1 MDKETLKTICAAL
14 QGKEKQYRSNRAY
27 VRGKNPTIANNAT
40 GDDPDNRL
48 AIPLG
53 KLAVDSMVGYMMP
66 PGSPDVYYEL
76 LDSTDKWDK
85 RDDEYNQIIKD
96 WSDYNDDT
104 LHIGE
109 MVSEAMSQGTAYEVW
124 WTSEDT
130 TPGFPIKPEWVMVP
144 ASQIYIKWSNT
155 LKPVK
160 EYAVRMFAD
169 GENTHAVVY
178 FTGNAE
184 GWIKEKNKDWARYE
198 DNDLS
203 YPFEEVPVLEAKIN
217 KDGEC
222 LFEAEKQIIDQIDKI
237 MSKSL
242 NEVDRFNAMIALFPF
257 IITPEIAAELKT
269 KGYFHDLDPY
279 DSDKWP
285 RYLEKNLSG
294 AVEFYKWM
302 LENLE
307 RYFHKTSRIIDFTDP
322 QFGAGGEES
331 GKALAI
337 KLMCMEMVAGKA
349 EIYLRR
355 WLTERKGFFDAC
367 IYAGTSDLDPE
378 LYKVEIKWSRNVPVS
393 EKERLEIASM
403 MMGLGMTKEA
413 ILKILPKTILP
424 DWEREL
430 EDQDTMQ
437 APTAAAVDVE
447 EDGTAEDVE
456 GATIEAEPKDI
467 QKAALNGA
475 QVDSLL
481 TIATNV
487 AQGVLPSDSA
497 RAIASSA
504 FPAIDQSDLDKI
516 FNPLEKFTP
525 RTEDVGKE

>member
-1 MDKETLKTICAAL
+1 MDKETLKAIYAAI
-14 QGKEKQYRSNRAY
+14 QGKETNYRANRAY

-66 PGSPDVYYEL
+66 PGSPDIYYEL

-85 RDDEYNQIIKD
+85 RDDEYNKIIKY
-96 WSDYNDDT
+96 WRDYNDDD

-109 MVSEAMSQGTAYEVW
+109 MVTEAMSQGAAYEVW
-124 WTSEDT
+124 WTSESDT
-130 TPGFPIKPEWVMVP
+130 AGFPIKPEWVMVP
-144 ASQIYIKWSNT
+144 ASQIYIKWTNT
-155 LKPVK
+155 LKPEK
-160 EYAVRMFAD
+160 EYAVRVFTD
-169 GENTHAVVY
+169 GKDVHAVIY
-178 FTGNAE
+178 YPFYAE
-184 GWIKEKNKDWARYE
+184 GWSKTEGKDWAPNE

-203 YPFEEVPVLEAKIN
+203 YPFEEVPVIEAKIN

-222 LFEAEKQIIDQIDKI
+222 LFEAEKQIIDQIDNI

-322 QFGAGGEES
+322 KFGAGGEES

-355 WLTERKGFFDAC
+355 WLTERKGMFDAC
-367 IYAGTSDLDPE
+367 IYAGTSKLDPE

-430 EDQDTMQ
+430 ENQERLP
-437 APTAAAVDVE
+437 APTVPPVFVDE
-447 EDGTAEDVE
+447 EE
-456 GATIEAEPKDI
+456 
-467 QKAALNGA
+467 
-475 QVDSLL
+475 
-481 TIATNV
+481 
-487 AQGVLPSDSA
+487 
-497 RAIASSA
+497 
-504 FPAIDQSDLDKI
+504 
-516 FNPLEKFTP
+516 
-525 RTEDVGKE
+525 

>member
-1 MDKETLKTICAAL
+1 MGDMDKETIKSIYAAI
-14 QGKEKQYRSNRAY
+14 QGKETQYRVNRAY
-27 VRGKNPTIANNAT
+27 VRGKNPTIASNST

-66 PGSPDVYYEL
+66 PGSPDIYYEL
-76 LDSTDKWDK
+76 LDVTEEWDA
-85 RDDEYNQIIKD
+85 RDDKYNQTIKE
-96 WSDYNDDT
+96 WADYNDDP

-109 MVSEAMSQGTAYEVW
+109 MVAEAMSQGSAYEVW

-130 TPGFPIKPEWVMVP
+130 VPGFPIKPEWVMVP

-155 LKPVK
+155 LKPEK
-160 EYAVRMFAD
+160 EYAVRVFTD
-169 GENTHAVVY
+169 GEDVHAVVY
-178 FTGNAE
+178 YPGYAE
-184 GWIKEKNKDWARYE
+184 GWIKGKNKDWTRNE
-198 DNDLS
+198 ENDLS
-203 YPFEEVPVLEAKIN
+203 YPFATVPVIEAKIN

-257 IITPEIAAELKT
+257 IVDADMAADLKM
-269 KGYFHDLDPY
+269 KGYFHGLDPF
-279 DSDKWP
+279 DADKWP
-285 RYLEKNLSG
+285 KYLEKNLGG
-294 AVEFYKWM
+294 AVEFYRWM

-322 QFGAGGEES
+322 KFGAGGEES

-355 WLTERKGFFDAC
+355 WLTERKELFDAC
-367 IYAGTSDLDPE
+367 INSGTAGLDTE

-393 EKERLEIASM
+393 EKERLEIAAM

-430 EDQDTMQ
+430 ENQDTMP
-437 APTAAAVDVE
+437 APLPVVITADDGDE
-447 EDGTAEDVE
+447 E
-456 GATIEAEPKDI
+456 
-467 QKAALNGA
+467 
-475 QVDSLL
+475 
-481 TIATNV
+481 
-487 AQGVLPSDSA
+487 
-497 RAIASSA
+497 
-504 FPAIDQSDLDKI
+504 
-516 FNPLEKFTP
+516 
-525 RTEDVGKE
+525 

>member
-1 MDKETLKTICAAL
+1 MDKETLKSIYAAL
-14 QGKEKQYRSNRAY
+14 QGKEAQYRVNRAY
-27 VRGKNPTIANNAT
+27 VRGKNPTIANNST

-66 PGSPDVYYEL
+66 PGSPDIYYEL
-76 LDSTDKWDK
+76 LDATEEWDA
-85 RDDEYNQIIKD
+85 RDDEYNKTIKE
-96 WSDYNDDT
+96 WADYNEDS

-109 MVSEAMSQGTAYEVW
+109 MVAEAMSQGASYEVW

-130 TPGFPIKPEWVMVP
+130 APGFPIKPEWVMVP

-155 LKPVK
+155 LKPEK
-160 EYAVRMFAD
+160 EYAVRVFTD
-169 GENTHAVVY
+169 GDDVHAVVY
-178 FTGNAE
+178 YPGYAE
-184 GWIKEKNKDWARYE
+184 GWIKGKNKDWARNAE
-198 DNDLS
+198 NDLS
-203 YPFEEVPVLEAKIN
+203 YPFASVPVLEAKIN

-257 IITPEIAAELKT
+257 IVDADIATDLKN
-269 KGYFHDLDPY
+269 KGYFHGLDQF
-279 DSDKWP
+279 DADKWP
-285 RYLEKNLSG
+285 KYLEKNLGG
-294 AVEFYKWM
+294 AVEFYRWM

-322 QFGAGGEES
+322 KFGAGGEES

-355 WLTERKGFFDAC
+355 WLTERKELFDAC
-367 IYAGTSDLDPE
+367 INSGTAGLDTE
-378 LYKVEIKWSRNVPVS
+378 LYKIEIKWSRNVPVS
-393 EKERLEIASM
+393 EKERLEIAAM

-430 EDQDTMQ
+430 EDQDTMP
-437 APTAAAVDVE
+437 APPVFIPADDGDE
-447 EDGTAEDVE
+447 E
-456 GATIEAEPKDI
+456 
-467 QKAALNGA
+467 
-475 QVDSLL
+475 
-481 TIATNV
+481 
-487 AQGVLPSDSA
+487 
-497 RAIASSA
+497 
-504 FPAIDQSDLDKI
+504 
-516 FNPLEKFTP
+516 
-525 RTEDVGKE
+525 

>member
-66 PGSPDVYYEL
+66 PGSPDIYYEL